1 MTQGEINTVVENYK
15 LWVQKMKEEEDKKYL
30 ELAGGR
36 GNDSSNAYS
45 GSQSM
50 DHLDNK
56 RAPPNYVKTWSEID
70 L

>member
-1 MTQGEINTVVENYK
+1 MR
-15 LWVQKMKEEEDKKYL
+15 EEEDKKYL

-45 GSQSM
+45 GSKSM
-50 DHLDNK
+50 DHLENK
-56 RAPPNYVKTWSEID
+56 RAPPNYVKTWSEND

>member
-1 MTQGEINTVVENYK
+1 ME
-15 LWVQKMKEEEDKKYL
+15 EEEDKKYQ

-50 DHLDNK
+50 EHQDEK
-56 RAPPNYVKTWSEID
+56 RKRPKCVKIWSETD
-70 L
+70 R

>member
-1 MTQGEINTVVENYK
+1 
-15 LWVQKMKEEEDKKYL
+15 MKEEEDKKYL

-50 DHLDNK
+50 ENQDKNRK
-56 RAPPNYVKTWSEID
+56 RPKCVKIWSETD
-70 L
+70 RLNFLEAVERFKDQP